1 MIRHLSF
8 QPLRGF
14 FMVTLLLCG
23 YGATAT
29 SATAQGAASQGQ
41 AVLLASS
48 GDWGAYASGQG
59 RNKVCYALSQPK
71 TRLPPGL
78 NRDPAYLFIST
89 RPAENVRNEISLV
102 MGFPTKEGAEASA
115 TVGDAKFALVTK
127 DTNAWVKNPA
137 EEARVLAAF
146 RGGAKLIVKSQS
158 RRGSNLTDEYS
169 LAGFTQALERAA
181 AECRK

>member
-14 FMVTLLLCG
+14 FMVTALLCG
-23 YGATAT
+23 YGATT
-29 SATAQGAASQGQ
+29 TGTMAQGAAPGQ

-71 TRLPPGL
+71 NRLPKGL

-102 MGFPTKEGAEASA
+102 MGFPTKEGSDASA

-127 DTNAWVKNPA
+127 EANAWVKNPA

-146 RGGAKLIVKSQS
+146 RGGSKLVVVSQS
-158 RRGSNLTDEYS
+158 RRGNSLTDEYS
-169 LAGFTQALERAA
+169 LAGFTQALDRAA

>member
-14 FMVTLLLCG
+14 FMVALLACG

-29 SATAQGAASQGQ
+29 SATAQGAGQGQ

-71 TRLPPGL
+71 TRLPQGL

-89 RPAENVRNEISLV
+89 RPAENVRNEISIV
-102 MGFPTKEGAEASA
+102 MGFPTKEGAEATA

-146 RGGAKLIVKSQS
+146 RAGAKLIVKSQS

-181 AECRK
+181 AECKK